1 MATSRTRRDSM
12 EKLRLTTENDE
23 QGSTYSCDCG
33 QDFFDENYFRQ
44 HQQTNCKNRQIQ
56 CSFCQEKFASND
68 TLKAHLL
75 SCGNK
80 TEQCPNCRQLIRR
93 SHFAY
98 HYENHCAPVDQVETP
113 PRLPKNPE
121 NRRPQVN
128 PNLPVA
134 RTDVPPTFNSAKIT
148 ECEYCY
154 EKCSTDDLL
163 AHTKNCPRN
172 PGNLTS
178 SRENLLRQTKS
189 HGVAH
194 VPCEICNAL
203 IDIPNWAKHT
213 QECRA
218 KDKKRAEERARAM
231 SKEGLTEKLPCE
243 TCNQLIPADKLNQ
256 HQLNCGSNRTGAEYA
271 TIDHDRTRNAN
282 QADDDQNTKSKKSSK
297 HNLRHGHDRMEI
309 IDNEEGQMIQKKKKP
324 SFWKRFCC
332 GATPKTVDE

>member
-1 MATSRTRRDSM
+1 LKFICSIKISFVF
-12 EKLRLTTENDE
+12 
-23 QGSTYSCDCG
+23 C
-33 QDFFDENYFRQ
+33 F
-44 HQQTNCKNRQIQ
+44 QQTNCKNRQIQ

-163 AHTKNCPRN
+163 AHTVFDLFRF
-172 PGNLTS
+172 
-178 SRENLLRQTKS
+178 TK
-189 HGVAH
+189 
-194 VPCEICNAL
+194 
-203 IDIPNWAKHT
+203 
-213 QECRA
+213 
-218 KDKKRAEERARAM
+218 
-231 SKEGLTEKLPCE
+231 
-243 TCNQLIPADKLNQ
+243 
-256 HQLNCGSNRTGAEYA
+256 
-271 TIDHDRTRNAN
+271 
-282 QADDDQNTKSKKSSK
+282 
-297 HNLRHGHDRMEI
+297 
-309 IDNEEGQMIQKKKKP
+309 QKKKTR
-324 SFWKRFCC
+324 SFVRRKIVLVIR
-332 GATPKTVDE
+332 VI